1 MIKLEKIIVK
11 DVVRLDDDSPILLK
25 LTDDFSR
32 VIKNFAEHIEIK
44 GIFVVDEDDHFL
56 GVITRTDLLDWARA
70 KLGTILY
77 KPLTD
82 MNETIRLVT
91 LIGASKVGDILR
103 PETKSAAVNQN
114 NTLGE
119 ALKIMVDI
127 DLIVLPVVD
136 ESLHVIGRLR
146 LSEILN
152 RALTEK

>member
-1 MIKLEKIIVK
+1 MIKLDKIIVK
-11 DVVRLDDDSPILLK
+11 DTISLDDDHPVLLK
-25 LTDDFSR
+25 LTDDFSQ
-32 VIKNFAEHIEIK
+32 VIKNFAQHIEIK
-44 GIFVVDEDDHFL
+44 GIFVVDEEDRFL

-91 LIGASKVGDILR
+91 LIGASHVGDILR
-103 PETKSAAVNQN
+103 SETKNAAVHLND
-114 NTLGE
+114 TLGE

-136 ESLHVIGRLR
+136 DSNRVIGRLR
-146 LSEILN
+146 LSEILK
-152 RALTEK
+152 RSLVE

>member
-1 MIKLEKIIVK
+1 MRKLEKIAVK
-11 DVVRLDDDSPILLK
+11 DTIRQDNDHPILLK
-25 LTDDFSR
+25 LTDDFSQ

-44 GIFVVDEDDHFL
+44 GIFVVDEEDRFL
-56 GVITRTDLLDWARA
+56 GVITRTDMLDWVRA

-77 KPLTD
+77 KPLTA
-82 MNETIRLVT
+82 MEETIRLVK

-103 PETKSAAVNQN
+103 PETKNAAVNQN
-114 NTLGE
+114 DTLGE

-146 LSEILN
+146 LSEILD
-152 RALTEK
+152 RALTE

>member
-11 DVVRLDDDSPILLK
+11 DTIRLDDDHPILLK
-25 LTDDFSR
+25 LTDDFSQ
-32 VIKNFAEHIEIK
+32 VIINFSQHIEIK
-44 GIFVVDEDDHFL
+44 GIFVVDEEDRFL
-56 GVITRTDLLDWARA
+56 GVITRTDMLDWARA

-103 PETKSAAVNQN
+103 PETKNAAVHLND
-114 NTLGE
+114 TLGE
-119 ALKIMVDI
+119 ALKIMVDV

-136 ESLHVIGRLR
+136 DSNRVIGRLR
-146 LSEILN
+146 LSEILE
-152 RALTEK
+152 RSLTE

>member
-1 MIKLEKIIVK
+1 MIKLEKITVK
-11 DVVRLDDDSPILLK
+11 DTMRLDDDDPILLK
-25 LTDDFSR
+25 LTDDFSQ
-32 VIKNFAEHIEIK
+32 VIKNFAQHSEIK
-44 GIFVVDEDDHFL
+44 GIFVVDEDDRFL
-56 GVITRTDLLDWARA
+56 GVITRTDILDWARA

-103 PETKSAAVNQN
+103 AETKEAVVNQN

-119 ALKIMVDI
+119 ALKIMVDV

-136 ESLHVIGRLR
+136 ESSRVVGRLR
-146 LSEILN
+146 LSEILE
-152 RALTEK
+152 RSLTE

>member
-1 MIKLEKIIVK
+1 MRKFEKIAVK
-11 DVVRLDDDSPILLK
+11 DTIRQDDDHPILLK
-25 LTDDFSR
+25 LTDDFSQ
-32 VIKNFAEHIEIK
+32 VIKNFAQHVEIK
-44 GIFVVDEDDHFL
+44 GIFVVDEDDRFL
-56 GVITRTDLLDWARA
+56 GVITRTDMLDWARA

-103 PETKSAAVNQN
+103 PETKNAAVNQN
-114 NTLGE
+114 DTLGK

-127 DLIVLPVVD
+127 DLIVLPVVN

-146 LSEILN
+146 LSEILD
-152 RALTEK
+152 RALTE

>member
-1 MIKLEKIIVK
+1 MIKLEKITVK
-11 DVVRLDDDSPILLK
+11 DTMRLDDDDPILLK
-25 LTDDFSR
+25 LTDDFSQ
-32 VIKNFAEHIEIK
+32 VIKNFAQHSEIK
-44 GIFVVDEDDHFL
+44 GIFVVDEDDRFL
-56 GVITRTDLLDWARA
+56 GVITRTDILDWARA

-103 PETKSAAVNQN
+103 AETKEAVVNQN

-119 ALKIMVDI
+119 ALKIMVDV

-136 ESLHVIGRLR
+136 ESSRVVGRLR
-146 LSEILN
+146 LSEILEKS
-152 RALTEK
+152 LTK

>member
-1 MIKLEKIIVK
+1 MIKLEKITVK
-11 DVVRLDDDSPILLK
+11 DTIRLDDDDPILLK
-25 LTDDFSR
+25 LTDDFSQ
-32 VIKNFAEHIEIK
+32 VIKNFAQHSEIK
-44 GIFVVDEDDHFL
+44 GIFVVDEDDRFL
-56 GVITRTDLLDWARA
+56 GVITRTDILDWARA

-103 PETKSAAVNQN
+103 AETKEAVVNQN

-119 ALKIMVDI
+119 ALKIMVDV

-136 ESLHVIGRLR
+136 ESSRVVGRLR
-146 LSEILN
+146 LSEILE
-152 RALTEK
+152 RSLTE

>member
-1 MIKLEKIIVK
+1 MKKLEKITVK
-11 DVVRLDDDSPILLK
+11 DTMCLDDDDPILLK
-25 LTDDFSR
+25 LSDDFSQ
-32 VIKNFAEHIEIK
+32 VIKNFSQHIEIK
-44 GIFVVDEDDHFL
+44 GIFVVDEDGRFL
-56 GVITRTDLLDWARA
+56 GVITRTDMLDWARA

-103 PETKSAAVNQN
+103 PETKDAAVNQDD
-114 NTLGE
+114 TLGE

-136 ESLHVIGRLR
+136 ESSRVVGRLR
-146 LSEILN
+146 LSEILEQS
-152 RALTEK
+152 LTE

>member
-1 MIKLEKIIVK
+1 MIKLEEIIVK
-11 DVVRLDDDSPILLK
+11 DVIRLDDDSPIILK

-103 PETKSAAVNQN
+103 SETKSAAVNQN

-152 RALTEK
+152 RALTE

>member
-11 DVVRLDDDSPILLK
+11 DTIRLDDDRPILLK
-25 LTDDFSR
+25 LTDDFSQ
-32 VIKNFAEHIEIK
+32 VIKNFAQHIEIK
-44 GIFVVDEDDHFL
+44 GIFVVDDDDRFL
-56 GVITRTDLLDWARA
+56 GVITRTDMLDWARA

-91 LIGASKVGDILR
+91 LIGASKVGDVLR
-103 PETKSAAVNQN
+103 PETKDAAVNQY

-136 ESLHVIGRLR
+136 ESNHVIGRLR
-146 LSEILN
+146 LSEILD
-152 RALTEK
+152 RSLTE

>member
-11 DVVRLDDDSPILLK
+11 DTIRLDDDRPILLK
-25 LTDDFSR
+25 LTDDFSQ
-32 VIKNFAEHIEIK
+32 VIKNFAQHIEIK
-44 GIFVVDEDDHFL
+44 GIFVVDDDDRFL
-56 GVITRTDLLDWARA
+56 GVITRTDMLDWARA

-91 LIGASKVGDILR
+91 LIGASKVGDVLR
-103 PETKSAAVNQN
+103 PETKDAAVNQN

-136 ESLHVIGRLR
+136 ESNHVIGRLR
-146 LSEILN
+146 LSEILD
-152 RALTEK
+152 RSLTE

>member
-11 DVVRLDDDSPILLK
+11 DVIRLDDDRPILLR
-25 LTDDFSR
+25 LSDDFSQ
-32 VIKNFAEHIEIK
+32 VIKNFSQHIEIK
-44 GIFVVDEDDHFL
+44 GIFVVDEDGRFL
-56 GVITRTDLLDWARA
+56 GVITRTDMLDWARA

-103 PETKSAAVNQN
+103 PETKDAAVNQDD
-114 NTLGE
+114 TLGE

-136 ESLHVIGRLR
+136 ESSRVVGRLR
-146 LSEILN
+146 LSEILE
-152 RALTEK
+152 RSLTE

>member
-1 MIKLEKIIVK
+1 MRKLEKIAVK
-11 DVVRLDDDSPILLK
+11 DTIRQDDDHPILLK
-25 LTDDFSR
+25 LTDDFSQ
-32 VIKNFAEHIEIK
+32 VIKNFAQHVEIK
-44 GIFVVDEDDHFL
+44 GIFVVDEDDRFL
-56 GVITRTDLLDWARA
+56 GVITRTDMLDWARA

-103 PETKSAAVNQN
+103 PETKNAAVNQN
-114 NTLGE
+114 DTLGE

-127 DLIVLPVVD
+127 DLIVLPVVN

-146 LSEILN
+146 LSEILD
-152 RALTEK
+152 RALTE